1 MREDGDLAK
10 HAAAH
15 VQAPDRFRDG
25 ARLRPRVG
33 GHQHAD
39 SPSSSSG
46 PSGGHQVGLGCEVRV
61 AVDEVG
67 RAVEDGL
74 VGAAVVCQGQPPARK
89 TRADVVDLRVAP
101 AVDRLFGVADHGH
114 VSESVGRRQPDEIEL
129 DTVGVLELVHDQ
141 IAKALTTAA
150 AELGHTLESIDHLE
164 QQIIE
169 VPQSLRMQGV
179 LVGTVDGEQDVDGF
193 KLGTSWVRSARAVGS
208 GTAAPVL
215 GVQVERAVAES
226 IGVDAAAL
234 QLEQEPQARAQQ
246 VVEVFDSQSAERVWV
261 EWRGG
266 AAAQPRH
273 QLLLE
278 QPLPGL
284 VEDPQLAR
292 RANQVRELVQQAG
305 ADAVEGADPRSVEGL
320 SRMGALCAPGNQ
332 IRPPR

>member
-46 PSGGHQVGLGCEVRV
+46 PSGGHQIGLGCEVRV

-215 GVQVERAVAES
+215 GVQVERAMAES

-246 VVEVFDSQSAERVWV
+246 VVEVFDSQGAERVWV
-261 EWRGG
+261 EWGGG